1 MAEEKYSRP
10 LKEFSYYE
18 VKDVNG
24 DVLYM
29 SNDYTHALEEMKNSL
44 TAKYL
49 VRITETTLLQTTEFE
64 IMKGE

>member
-24 DVLYM
+24 DVLFM
-29 SNDYTHALEEMKNSL
+29 SNNYTTALEEMKNSL

-64 IMKGE
+64 ITKGE

>member
-1 MAEEKYSRP
+1 MGEEKYTRP

-44 TAKYL
+44 TARYL
-49 VRITETTLLQTTEFE
+49 VRITETTLLQTMEFE
-64 IMKGE
+64 ITKGE